1 MIISTKSCIA
11 SALLKRSLLGRCG
24 KKTVLQPG
32 LSWSAMDEQVDH
44 HGRRGFSNLQ
54 RFYSIQ
60 GQVDGRRRFSHLQLF
75 HKLRVVH
82 GPDPHESPR
91 LTPQMVTSILKMNEK
106 SARHT
111 GGIVK
116 EVHCNQLPANKPIED
131 RHIEAKLAGTNKY
144 LFGLFDGHA
153 GCACAEVVKERLF
166 KYIAISMAE
175 TAQLNQLYQGGATT
189 ADKLVE
195 YLETSTVE
203 IVSPDL
209 AGVHWQSMLQFVQD
223 TMDMYCLDTTVEDAL
238 TNAFMRL
245 DQDISTEASF
255 HPGDEGLSADLVS
268 IAFSGAVGC
277 VAFIDGLDLYVAN
290 VGDSQAIIGSH
301 SSESESWHATCV
313 SHRHDA
319 ENSDEVKRLFARH
332 PNESNNILRHGR
344 LFGELMPLR
353 AFGDVR
359 YKWQKRDLLHLRKI
373 AGQSSNSYF
382 NMYREM
388 KFPSKY
394 RTPPYLDAQPEI
406 IRYRLS
412 PRDRFL
418 ILASDGLWDSDGMS
432 ADKVVSLVGHHSE
445 GQQVLTHFR
454 PPEGALLGTINE
466 TLRKRKQNLAKRTVD
481 KNVTTHLLRHAL
493 GLEHGQ
499 ISAQLTLPEK
509 LVRDFRDDITITVV
523 YFDPEFI
530 MDYTRRH

>member
-1 MIISTKSCIA
+1 MATS
-11 SALLKRSLLGRCG
+11 RWFSL
-24 KKTVLQPG
+24 VQP
-32 LSWSAMDEQVDH
+32 
-44 HGRRGFSNLQ
+44 
-54 RFYSIQ
+54 FY
-60 GQVDGRRRFSHLQLF
+60 
-75 HKLRVVH
+75 KLRVVH

-106 SARHT
+106 STSHT

-116 EVHCNQLPANKPIED
+116 EVQVNYLPANKPIED

-144 LFGLFDGHA
+144 LFGVFDGHA
-153 GCACAEVVKERLF
+153 GCACAQAVKERLF
-166 KYIAISMAE
+166 KYIAIAMAK
-175 TAQLNQLYQGGATT
+175 TDQLNHLYQEGATA

-195 YLETSTVE
+195 YLQTSTVE
-203 IVSPDL
+203 SVSSDL
-209 AGVHWQSMLQFVQD
+209 AGIHWQSMLQFIQD
-223 TMDMYCLDTTVEDAL
+223 SMDMYCMDTNIEEAL

-245 DQDISTEASF
+245 DQDISTEAGF
-255 HPGDEGLSADLVS
+255 HPGDEGLSADLVN

-301 SSESESWHATCV
+301 STESETWHASYL
-313 SHRHDA
+313 SHKHDA
-319 ENSDEVKRLFARH
+319 ENPDEVKRLFARH
-332 PNESNNILRHGR
+332 PNESNNILRYGR

-382 NMYREM
+382 SMYKDLKLPGR
-388 KFPSKY
+388 Y
-394 RTPPYLDAQPEI
+394 RTPPYLDAQPEV

-418 ILASDGLWDSDGMS
+418 VIASDGLWDSDGMT
-432 ADKVVSLVGHHSE
+432 ADKVVSLVGHHTE

-466 TLRKRKQNLAKRTVD
+466 TLRKRKQNLAKRAVD

-499 ISAQLTLPEK
+499 ISAQLALPEK
-509 LVRDFRDDITITVV
+509 LVRDYRDDITITVV

-530 MDYTRRH
+530 MDYSRKH